1 MNKGRPSHPFV
12 RRLSLVATV
21 LYGLSCPVHSQGI
34 SETRELFKEVIKL
47 RTLLSEEKNQWQQEK
62 ANISDQLTIIRE
74 EAKLLEEKIQSLE
87 ATVTTAET
95 ERGKVLDKIE
105 DAKQAAYVFTGVIDT
120 FEKQASALVVLLPAF
135 VKQELAPLIQRLPKE
150 GVTVRSGLSQRMQT
164 VIALLTQVEKLNG
177 TLTLNSE
184 IKELP
189 GGVTAEV
196 KTLYVGLGIAYFSD
210 ADGRYGGHGRPGPSG
225 WEWVVVEPAEAES
238 IARAI
243 AVFEAKREPAF
254 VSLPAKI
261 D

>member
-1 MNKGRPSHPFV
+1 MNKGRPSYIRP
-12 RRLSLVATV
+12 RNIPLIAAV
-21 LYGLSCPVHSQGI
+21 LIGLSGPAQSQGI
-34 SETRELFKEVIKL
+34 SETRDLYKEVIKL
-47 RTLLSEEKNQWQQEK
+47 RTLLSEERNQWQQEK
-62 ANISDQLTIIRE
+62 ANINDQLAIIRE

-87 ATVTTAET
+87 DTVTTAET

-105 DAKQAAYVFTGVIDT
+105 EAKKAATVFSGVIDAY
-120 FEKQASALVVLLPAF
+120 EKQASSLVVLLPAF

-164 VIALLTQVEKLNG
+164 VIALLTQIEKLNG

-210 ADGRYGGHGRPGPSG
+210 ADGRYGGYGRPGKNE
-225 WEWVVVEPAEAES
+225 WEWEVVEPAQAES